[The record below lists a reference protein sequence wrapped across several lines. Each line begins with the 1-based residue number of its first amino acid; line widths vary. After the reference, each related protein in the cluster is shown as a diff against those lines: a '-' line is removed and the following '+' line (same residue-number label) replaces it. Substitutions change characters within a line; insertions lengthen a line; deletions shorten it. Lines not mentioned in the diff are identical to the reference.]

1 MEQGRSLEIG
11 FTSNNLPLAK
21 GNFSED
27 TESQYADE
35 LRRQAYIQ
43 TLGRLIFTICIKFM
57 LIIFPKYC
65 QILITRLLLTPATPD
80 LIKVKGIPSTDT

>member
-57 LIIFPKYC
+57 CNIPLILPNINYTFIAYTSNSG
-65 QILITRLLLTPATPD
+65 LD
-80 LIKVKGIPSTDT
+80 